1 MGKRVPGKRVLVTGA
16 ARGMGRSHAVRL
28 AEEGADMI
36 LIDLRASLPGLE
48 YPLSSTEDL
57 DETAWLVR
65 ELGRRAVTKCEV
77 VDIFNLQGFERGQ
90 RPGLRRTFFGLPSR
104 WNRIL
109 SQWNKAYIIR
119 STIGRYG

>member
-1 MGKRVPGKRVLVTGA
+1 MAMGKRVPGKRVLVTGP

-57 DETAWLVR
+57 DETARLVR
-65 ELGRRAVTKCEV
+65 ELGRRAVTEIADVRDAEQMTTV
-77 VDIFNLQGFERGQ
+77 VAEGAAELG
-90 RPGLRRTFFGLPSR
+90 GLDASVANAG
-104 WNRIL
+104 
-109 SQWNKAYIIR
+109 
-119 STIGRYG
+119 